1 MIMKS
6 TFFAYLL
13 YLTVF
18 IYLISCGAKKEESV
32 EEPPPDHPAEHD
44 KTMSNAQFLEH
55 KVEIYPDAIIEM
67 YSPLGNEKF
76 DVGKVPFEFNIRNYP
91 FGEGP
96 RNFQL
101 RMTINGNDPI
111 SYHMPIFQREF
122 NTGTYRAIAYLIDQE
137 GIALKEF
144 GNYVDRDFIVGESR
158 PFPDS
163 DEPYMV
169 LNLPESGQTYQ
180 SDENL
185 IVDFLLIGGGL
196 KEDRLKFIVS
206 FDGQEYETQKLA
218 PLTITNLPQGTR
230 ILEVKLVKEDGSDL
244 EGIFTSARREVMIK
258 Q

>member
-1 MIMKS
+1 MIMKR
-6 TFFAYLL
+6 TFLAYLL
-13 YLTVF
+13 SLTAC
-18 IYLISCGAKKEESV
+18 IYLISCGTKKEESV
-32 EEPPPDHPAEHD
+32 EEPPPTNPAEHD
-44 KTMSNAQFLEH
+44 KTLSKAQFLERQ
-55 KVEIYPDAIIEM
+55 VAIYPDAIIEM

-76 DVGKVPFEFNIRNYP
+76 EVGRVPFEFNIRNYP

-101 RMTINGNDPI
+101 RMSINGDDPI

-144 GNYVDRDFIVGESR
+144 GNYVDRDFIVRESR
-158 PFPDS
+158 PFPES

-180 SDENL
+180 SDEDL

-206 FDGQEYETQKLA
+206 LDGQRYETQKLA
-218 PLTITNLPQGTR
+218 PLTITKPPQGKR
-230 ILEVKLVKEDGSDL
+230 ILEVKLVKEDGSELD
-244 EGIFTSARREVMIK
+244 GIFTSARREVVIK